1 MDQQSKMAVATPG
14 GTPLLLDFLLGLS
27 TMGPLT
33 TPVGSSNG
41 SGTFTKTAKSS
52 GSAQA
57 VSDSAKTLESFHNIN
72 LSKLREDKE
81 NLTFFQNELREKR
94 MQLEVIEKDFVSP
107 SLVTSASDI
116 SKLTSRINL
125 ENEIRHLE
133 EKINRIREGN
143 SEADYFLS
151 VGDILFAY
159 TDAQQRLA
167 NGEKPI
173 DSSVRKGRIPSNS
186 VYSYFSA
193 AASTE
198 SVENT
203 IVLSEKVDD
212 TGFLKEEIKPTLVR
226 ASDIR
231 NDIGFKRDKAL
242 ESYLSALDP
251 GKLQHENCVAACIT
265 EDFGNCPYCEKEML
279 MNETFLDCPSCG
291 YRDAILIDS
300 EKPSYKDPPREMV
313 YYAYKKINHFNEWL
327 SQFQAKETTE
337 IPVVVLDQIRAELK
351 KDHLSDMSKLKTS
364 KLKDVIK
371 KLKLSKYYDHIP
383 HVLARLKGVTAPVLS
398 REVEEKLR
406 FMFKE
411 IQFSFVN
418 HCPKKRSNF
427 LSYSF
432 VLYKFCELLELDEF
446 LPCFPLLKSH
456 EKLYMQDKIWKKIC
470 EDMRWEF
477 IATV

>member
-1 MDQQSKMAVATPG
+1 MAMATPG
-14 GTPLLLDFLLGLS
+14 GSPLLLDFLLGLS
-27 TMGPLT
+27 TMGPSNT
-33 TPVGSSNG
+33 VGISE
-41 SGTFTKTAKSS
+41 GTGALKKSS
-52 GSAQA
+52 TAPSSAA
-57 VSDSAKTLESFHNIN
+57 ETAKTLESYHNTN
-72 LSKLREDKE
+72 LLKLREEKE
-81 NLTFFQNELREKR
+81 NLVVYQKELKEKR
-94 MQLEVIEKDFVSP
+94 LQLEAMEKEFSGP
-107 SLVTSASDI
+107 SIITTTGDI
-116 SKLTSRINL
+116 SMLTSRQNL
-125 ENEIRHLE
+125 ENEIRILE
-133 EKINRIREGN
+133 DKISRIREGN
-143 SEADYFLS
+143 TEADYFLS

-167 NGEKPI
+167 KGEKPVE
-173 DSSVRKGRIPSNS
+173 STVKKGRIPSNS
-186 VYSYFSA
+186 VYSYFSTTA
-193 AASTE
+193 PTPP
-198 SVENT
+198 VENVV
-203 IVLSEKVDD
+203 VLSETSESSNEKD
-212 TGFLKEEIKPTLVR
+212 TMPTHVR

-251 GKLQHENCVAACIT
+251 DKLQHENYMAACIT
-265 EDFGNCPYCEKEML
+265 EDFGNCPSCDKEML
-279 MNETFLDCPSCG
+279 LNETFLDCPSCG

-327 SQFQAKETTE
+327 AQFQAKETTE
-337 IPVVVLDQIRAELK
+337 IPISVLEQIRTELK
-351 KDHLSDMSKLKTS
+351 KDHISDMAKLKTS

-432 VLYKFCELLELDEF
+432 VLYKFCELLELDDF

-477 IATV
+477 IPTV

>member
-1 MDQQSKMAVATPG
+1 MATPG

-27 TMGPLT
+27 TMGPST
-33 TPVGSSNG
+33 APASGVGGG
-41 SGTFTKTAKSS
+41 SGAFKTAVKP
-52 GSAQA
+52 GSAAQLSA
-57 VSDSAKTLESFHNIN
+57 VETAKTLESYHNTN
-72 LSKLREDKE
+72 LFKLREEKE
-81 NLTFFQNELREKR
+81 NLAVFQKELKEKQAR
-94 MQLEVIEKDFVSP
+94 LEAIEKEFNGP
-107 SLVTSASDI
+107 SLITTTSDI
-116 SKLTSRINL
+116 SILTSRQNL
-125 ENEIRHLE
+125 ENEIRALE
-133 EKINRIREGN
+133 EKINRIQEGCC
-143 SEADYFLS
+143 EADYFLS

-167 NGEKPI
+167 KGEKPI
-173 DSSVRKGRIPSNS
+173 ESTTKKGRIPSNS
-186 VYSYFSA
+186 VYSYFSTTA
-193 AASTE
+193 PTE
-198 SVENT
+198 PVENVV
-203 IVLSEKVDD
+203 VLSENLEPVE
-212 TGFLKEEIKPTLVR
+212 GKETHSLVR

-251 GKLQHENCVAACIT
+251 DKLQHENYVAACIT

-291 YRDAILIDS
+291 YRDAILVDS

-337 IPVVVLDQIRAELK
+337 IPLTVLEQIRAELK
-351 KDHLSDMSKLKTS
+351 KDHISDMTKLKTS

-432 VLYKFCELLELDEF
+432 VLYKFCELLELDDF

-477 IATV
+477 IPTV

>member
-1 MDQQSKMAVATPG
+1 MTATAAPG

-27 TMGPLT
+27 TVGPI
-33 TPVGSSNG
+33 TPLISGG
-41 SGTFTKTAKSS
+41 SGVSGKTTLKPL
-52 GSAQA
+52 GGITPLSAPEP
-57 VSDSAKTLESFHNIN
+57 AKTLESYHNTN
-72 LSKLREDKE
+72 LSKLRDDKDSLAE
-81 NLTFFQNELREKR
+81 FQKELIEKKA
-94 MQLEVIEKDFVSP
+94 QLERIEKEFSGPSIVS
-107 SLVTSASDI
+107 SASDI
-116 SKLTSRINL
+116 YMLTSRQNL
-125 ENEIRHLE
+125 EKEINRLE
-133 EKINRIREGN
+133 EKIRRIQEGN
-143 SEADYFLS
+143 PEADYFLN

-167 NGEKPI
+167 HGEKPI
-173 DSSVRKGRIPSNS
+173 DSTTKKGRIPANS
-186 VYSYFSA
+186 VYSYFSMPTTTVVENVVVT
-193 AASTE
+193 SE
-198 SVENT
+198 SVED
-203 IVLSEKVDD
+203 VK
-212 TGFLKEEIKPTLVR
+212 KEELAKPTHVR

-251 GKLQHENCVAACIT
+251 DKLQHENFVAACIT
-265 EDFGNCPYCEKEML
+265 EDFGNCPICEKEML
-279 MNETFLDCPSCG
+279 LNETFLDCPTCG

-337 IPVVVLDQIRAELK
+337 IPAAVLDQIRAELK
-351 KDHLSDMSKLKTS
+351 KDHLSDMTKLKTS

-477 IATV
+477 IPTV

>member
-1 MDQQSKMAVATPG
+1 MSTATPG
-14 GTPLLLDFLLGLS
+14 VLDFL
-27 TMGPLT
+27 MGKSPPPLPASNT
-33 TPVGSSNG
+33 VTGSSAKVTGKSGG
-41 SGTFTKTAKSS
+41 SL
-52 GSAQA
+52 SAPEP
-57 VSDSAKTLESFHNIN
+57 AKTLEAFHNTN
-72 LSKLREDKE
+72 LSKLRDECENIDTFRKE
-81 NLTFFQNELREKR
+81 LAEKR
-94 MQLEVIEKDFVSP
+94 AQLTAVEREVEVP
-107 SLVTSASDI
+107 SLLATTSGVQLLST
-116 SKLTSRINL
+116 LQRL
-125 ENEIRHLE
+125 ENEIRQLE
-133 EKINRIREGN
+133 DKIAKIKEGAL
-143 SEADYFLS
+143 EADYFLS

-159 TDAQQRLA
+159 TDAQERLA
-167 NGEKPI
+167 AGEKPVE
-173 DSSVRKGRIPSNS
+173 STAKKGRIPTNS
-186 VYSYFSA
+186 VYSYFSVTA
-193 AASTE
+193 PTE
-198 SVENT
+198 NVVVTTETKPVETAPVEKSV
-203 IVLSEKVDD
+203 
-212 TGFLKEEIKPTLVR
+212 VR

-242 ESYLSALDP
+242 ESYLSALEPD
-251 GKLQHENCVAACIT
+251 KLQHENFLAACIT
-265 EDFGNCPYCEKEML
+265 EDFGNCPVCEKEML
-279 MNETFLDCPSCG
+279 MNETFLDCPTCG
-291 YRDAILIDS
+291 YRDHILIDS

-337 IPVVVLDQIRAELK
+337 IPVAVLEQIRAELK
-351 KDHLSDMSKLKTS
+351 KDHISDMGKLKPS

-371 KLKLSKYYDHIP
+371 KLKLSKYYDHVP

-432 VLYKFCELLELDEF
+432 VLYKFCELLELDDF

-477 IATV
+477 IPTV

>member
-1 MDQQSKMAVATPG
+1 
-14 GTPLLLDFLLGLS
+14 
-27 TMGPLT
+27 MGPQT
-33 TPVGSSNG
+33 APIAGPSAG
-41 SGTFTKTAKSS
+41 SGALKVAKPS
-52 GSAQA
+52 GGAGL
-57 VSDSAKTLESFHNIN
+57 VPETAKTLESYHNTN

-81 NLTFFQNELREKR
+81 NMEAFQKELKEKR
-94 MQLEVIEKDFVSP
+94 AQLESIEKEFSGP
-107 SLVTSASDI
+107 SLITSASDI
-116 SKLTSRINL
+116 YILTSRQKL
-125 ENEIRHLE
+125 ENEIRQLE

-143 SEADYFLS
+143 SEADYFLN

-167 NGEKPI
+167 KGERPI
-173 DSSVRKGRIPSNS
+173 DSTVKKGRIPSNS
-186 VYSYFSA
+186 VYSYFSSSSA
-193 AASTE
+193 PVDNA
-198 SVENT
+198 V
-203 IVLSEKVDD
+203 VLAEMEEPLRGV
-212 TGFLKEEIKPTLVR
+212 KEEPVPVR

-242 ESYLSALDP
+242 EMYLSALDP
-251 GKLQHENCVAACIT
+251 DKLQHDNYMASCIT
-265 EDFGNCPYCEKEML
+265 EDFGSCPYCEREML
-279 MNETFLDCPSCG
+279 LNETFLDCSSCG

-337 IPVVVLDQIRAELK
+337 IPAAVLDQIRAELK
-351 KDHLSDMSKLKTS
+351 KDHLSDMAKLKTS

-477 IATV
+477 IPTV